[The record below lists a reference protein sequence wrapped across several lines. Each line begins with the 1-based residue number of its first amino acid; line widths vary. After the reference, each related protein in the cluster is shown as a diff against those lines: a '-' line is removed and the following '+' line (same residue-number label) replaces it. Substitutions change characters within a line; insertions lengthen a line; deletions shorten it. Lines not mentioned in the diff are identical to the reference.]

1 MTIRP
6 VNVTFKEKI
15 DLDILKDDIFD
26 AINDHLIENYKI
38 NDPEN
43 DIENYDVF
51 IIDALIHFIK
61 HFYSDDA
68 VVTVDYD

>member
-51 IIDALIHFIK
+51 IIDALIHSIK